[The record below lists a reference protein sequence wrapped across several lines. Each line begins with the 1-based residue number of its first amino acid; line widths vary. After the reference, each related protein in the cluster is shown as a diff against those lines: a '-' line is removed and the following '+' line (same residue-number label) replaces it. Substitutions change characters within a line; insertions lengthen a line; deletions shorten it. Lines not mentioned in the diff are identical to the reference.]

1 MEAAPRQVEP
11 HASAEGSNP
20 SQRCSSSRSNSFS
33 VAQAS
38 RSVTRDPSGRTVI
51 SKNQQKK
58 LNRRQQWEEGRE
70 ARKARRKEKIK
81 ASKQRK
87 RAARQGQPSCHT
99 GSNKLDAS
107 GRSKGSTNPLQLP
120 VTILID
126 CQFDDLMTDSE
137 RISLASQL
145 TRCYSENRKAQF
157 RAHLAVSSFD
167 GKLAERFEHVLDN
180 AQRNWQ
186 GVNFSTDD
194 FVQVAEEAKGR
205 MRHAKTGGALAGAL
219 AKQSTDHS
227 TRMMDEEADTA
238 LNDRNGAAEGE
249 TVYLTSESPETL
261 QDLKPY
267 STYVIGGLVDKN
279 RHKGICYKR
288 ALDRGVRTAKLP
300 VGDYMKMQSRFVLAT
315 NHVNEIMLKWLS
327 TGDWAKA
334 FVEVMPQRKGA
345 SLRIEEQSKE
355 SAAAAFSDHN
365 DGDDFARKDRVPD
378 E

>member
-1 MEAAPRQVEP
+1 MEIAAQEKTPLAP
-11 HASAEGSNP
+11 AEENDP
-20 SQRCSSSRSNSFS
+20 SRHCSSSSLSLDES
-33 VAQAS
+33 CKP
-38 RSVTRDPSGRTVI
+38 VTHDPSRGPVI

-58 LNRRQQWEEGRE
+58 LKRKQQWEEGRE

-87 RAARQGQPSCHT
+87 RAARQGQSFSDADH
-99 GSNKLDAS
+99 KALDAL
-107 GRSKGSTNPLQLP
+107 GRSKRSNHPVQLP
-120 VTILID
+120 VTFLID

-145 TRCYSENRKAQF
+145 TRCYSENRKAPF

-167 GKLAERFEHVLDN
+167 GKLAERFENILEN
-180 AQRNWQ
+180 AQQNWQ
-186 GVNFSTDD
+186 GVDFSTDD
-194 FVQVAEEAKGR
+194 FVQVAEEAKVR
-205 MRHAKTGGALAGAL
+205 MRHAKTGGTMAGAL
-219 AKQSTDHS
+219 AKHSTDHHS
-227 TRMMDEEADTA
+227 TRIMGEEGDTA
-238 LNDRNGAAEGE
+238 HNDQGGAPEAE

-288 ALDRGVRTAKLP
+288 ALDRGVKTAKLP
-300 VGDYMKMQSRFVLAT
+300 IGDYMKMQSRFVLAT

-334 FVEVMPQRKGA
+334 FVEVMPQRKGG
-345 SLRIEEQSKE
+345 SLRIEEQAKE
-355 SAAAAFSDHN
+355 STAAALTDHN
-365 DGDDFARKDRVPD
+365 DGDAPERQDRVQD
-378 E
+378 G